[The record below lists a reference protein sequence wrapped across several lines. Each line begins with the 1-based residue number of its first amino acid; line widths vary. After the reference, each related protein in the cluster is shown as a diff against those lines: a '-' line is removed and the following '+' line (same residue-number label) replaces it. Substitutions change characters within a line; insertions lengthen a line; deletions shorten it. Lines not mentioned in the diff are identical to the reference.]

1 MRMKELGDSVLLDKL
16 KQNDEVAFTEL
27 YNRYWDKMYVIAVN
41 RLNNPAEAEEAVQE
55 VFYNIWKRRADIS
68 VTLSLPAYL
77 ATAVKY
83 EVLNML
89 ARQKRFL
96 RYEKYTAYTGA
107 TADESA
113 GEQLQVADMQRQLQQ
128 TIKALPEQCRLVYRL
143 SREGGYSRKEIATTL
158 DISEKT
164 VANHLTRALKSL
176 RGTFTELFRII
187 IFFLLTR

>member
-1 MRMKELGDSVLLDKL
+1 MKELGDSVLLDKL
-16 KQNDEVAFTEL
+16 KQNDEAAFTEL
-27 YNRYWDKMYVIAVN
+27 YNRYWGKMYVIALN

-55 VFYNIWKRRADIS
+55 VFYNIWKRRAEIS

-83 EVLNML
+83 EVLNTL

-96 RYEKYTAYTGA
+96 RYEKYTVYTGA
-107 TADESA
+107 AADESA

-128 TIKALPEQCRLVYRL
+128 TIRALPEQCRLVYRL

-176 RGTFTELFRII
+176 RGTFTEIFRILI
-187 IFFLLTR
+187 IFLLTR